1 MIDELQHLRMFY
13 VWPFVVGATAFF
25 ATRLFLYY
33 ANGIMERRD
42 VALSALVGGLAAV
55 VAHNISASWSDDG
68 AHWLA
73 FTVGLAFLAVVLVG
87 TGMIVAISDVDD
99 ADRRRGRW

>member
-13 VWPFVVGATAFF
+13 VWPFVVASTAFF

-55 VAHNISASWSDDG
+55 VAHNISATWQNDS

-73 FTVGLAFLAVVLVG
+73 FTLGLAFLAVVLVG
-87 TGMIVAISDVDD
+87 TGMIVAIGDVDES
-99 ADRRRGRW
+99 DRRHGRW